1 MEDTEG
7 RVTRGR
13 EISVCWDHRES
24 VAESVE
30 TVELPEYHSTHT
42 TLRSKPLTSQSAS
55 HPHVI
60 HKPQRQR
67 QGQPYT
73 DPSVIVTFTAR
84 SESMFVRLGFVA
96 VRTSVT
102 PAGIGA
108 LVLVFLAAGAEPGA
122 PSSSSV

>member
-1 MEDTEG
+1 MLG
-7 RVTRGR
+7 LQ
-13 EISVCWDHRES
+13 RES
-24 VAESVE
+24 LAESVE
-30 TVELPEYHSTHT
+30 TVELPEYHSTHHSSAFART
-42 TLRSKPLTSQSAS
+42 SLTHSQS
-55 HPHVI
+55 HI
-60 HKPQRQR
+60 LTHKPQRERQR
-67 QGQPYT
+67 QRQPYT

-108 LVLVFLAAGAEPGA
+108 LAVLVFLAAGAEPGA